1 MPSKNITIYAP
12 DDVLKAIDAIAKR
25 RKRSR
30 SFLFVEAAELL
41 IANQASFNGTKTT
54 TKPTKAG
61 TR

>member
-1 MPSKNITIYAP
+1 MTSKNITIYAP
-12 DDVLKAIDAIAKR
+12 DNVLKAIDELARK

-30 SFLFVEAAELL
+30 SFLFVEAAEMLL
-41 IANQASFNGTKTT
+41 ANQPNGFKKPT